1 MREGAGRVNRRLLLA
16 AALVVLVVADWLS
29 DGVGPR
35 LVFGTASV
43 DVRTTPEG
51 ATVLVNGESA
61 GTTPLVVGDIRPGP
75 VVLRLEHPYHA
86 PELRRFSLDRGARR
100 HVEVAFAAASG
111 GLAIVTNPRGAAVSV
126 NGETLADVTPVRID
140 EIATGPHEVAV
151 SLHGRQTRSAT
162 VEVFPGTE
170 TEQTFELERVA
181 MGTLS
186 VQTVPGHAAVALVD
200 APTDYRPG
208 VELPVGDYRVRVS
221 APGYGPAERA
231 VHVRQGPNVIDIT
244 LARVFGPLRLS
255 IRPSGARVRVTY
267 RDVDGPRTVPYEDGL
282 ELPAGPFSVRATAM
296 GYRNLER
303 NLAMDGD
310 GVTLGLAMQRFEVT
324 AGQRFRDRFRS
335 GGEGPELVVIAAG
348 TFRMGGTG
356 GALNEGPTREVRVTQ
371 PFAIGV
377 YETTVAD
384 FERHDPW
391 PGEPEMPVRNVTLQD
406 VGRYLAF
413 LSSETG
419 YRYRLPTEAE
429 WEYAARAGGSGDFYF
444 GDDVA
449 AICRHGNVGDL
460 AMQERFRQYD
470 SVACND
476 GFVRVAPV
484 GRFAPNAFGLHDVF
498 GNVEE
503 WVADCWHPSY
513 EGAPGDARQ
522 WTTGCYS
529 SRVVRGGA
537 FDSPPGDLRV
547 SARNMG
553 SAPTDSR
560 GFRVVREL

>member
-1 MREGAGRVNRRLLLA
+1 MNRRLLLV
-16 AALVVLVVADWLS
+16 AALVVLAVADWLS

-43 DVRTTPEG
+43 DVRTTPAG
-51 ATVLVNGESA
+51 AVVLVNGESA
-61 GTTPLVVGDIRPGP
+61 GTTPLVVSDVRPGA

-86 PELRRFSLDRGARR
+86 PELRRLKLDRGERR
-100 HVEVAFAAASG
+100 DVEVAFAPATGS
-111 GLAIVTNPRGAAVSV
+111 LAVVTNPRGAAVVV
-126 NGETLADVTPVRID
+126 NGEPLADVTPVRI
-140 EIATGPHEVAV
+140 EGIATGPYRVAV
-151 SLHGRQTRSAT
+151 SRHGRQTKSAT
-162 VEVFPGTE
+162 VEVFPGAE
-170 TEQTFELERVA
+170 TERTFELERVA

-186 VQTVPGHAAVALVD
+186 VQTVPGNSTVALVD

-231 VHVRQGPNVIDIT
+231 VRVRRGRNVVDVA
-244 LARVFGPLRLS
+244 LVRMFGSLRLS

-267 RDVDGPRTVPYEDGL
+267 RDVDGPRTVAYEDGL
-282 ELPAGPFSVRATAM
+282 ELPTGAFALRATAM
-296 GYRNLER
+296 GYRNLVR
-303 NLAMDGD
+303 NLTMDGD
-310 GVTLGLAMQRFEVT
+310 GVTLGLTMQRFEVT
-324 AGQRFRDRFRS
+324 AGQRFRDGLRS
-335 GGEGPELVVIAAG
+335 GGEGPELVVVAAG
-348 TFRMGGTG
+348 AFRMGGAG
-356 GALNEGPTREVRVTQ
+356 GAPNERPTREVRVTQ

-377 YETTVAD
+377 YEATVAD
-384 FERHDPW
+384 FQHHDAW
-391 PGEPEMPVRNVTLQD
+391 PGEPGMPVRNVSLRD
-406 VGRYLAF
+406 VGAYLAF
-413 LSSETG
+413 LSDETG

-429 WEYAARAGGSGDFYF
+429 WEYAARAGGTGDFYF
-444 GDDVA
+444 GDDIA
-449 AICRHGNVGDL
+449 AICGHGNVGDL

-513 EGAPGDARQ
+513 ENAPGDARQ
-522 WTTGCYS
+522 WTEGCYS

-553 SAPTDSR
+553 SSPTDSR